1 VSRLN
6 SGPAADPRRQG
17 FQETGQHKESA
28 MKFDFRFVQVATS
41 ALLLAFAA
49 PVSLAADPVQAAK
62 AIDGGAI
69 YLRVCSACH
78 GEKGDANSLAQGA
91 LAKRPRNFT
100 APESRLRLNREY
112 MIAIVRDG
120 RPHTPMT
127 GRATRLSQEEIE
139 AVVDYIRARF
149 MSAAP
154 DAAPAPGSR

>member
-1 VSRLN
+1 
-6 SGPAADPRRQG
+6 
-17 FQETGQHKESA
+17 
-28 MKFDFRFVQVATS
+28 MKLDFRFSQAATS
-41 ALLLAFAA
+41 ALLLVLAA
-49 PVSLAADPVQAAK
+49 PVSLAADAPQSGAS
-62 AIDGGAI
+62 IDAGAI

-100 APESRLRLNREY
+100 APEARLRLNREY

-127 GRATRLSQEEIE
+127 GRASRLSQQEIE

-154 DAAPAPGSR
+154 DSAPAARGS

>member
-1 VSRLN
+1 MKL
-6 SGPAADPRRQG
+6 D
-17 FQETGQHKESA
+17 FQLTQA
-28 MKFDFRFVQVATS
+28 ATS
-41 ALLLAFAA
+41 ALLLALAA
-49 PVSLAADPVQAAK
+49 PVALAADPAQAATTIN
-62 AIDGGAI
+62 AGAI

-78 GEKGDANSLAQGA
+78 GEKGDGNSLAQGA

-100 APESRLRLNREY
+100 APEARLRLNREY

-120 RPHTPMT
+120 RPHSPMT
-127 GRATRLSQEEIE
+127 GRASRLTQEEIE

>member
-1 VSRLN
+1 MKLHFRL
-6 SGPAADPRRQG
+6 A
-17 FQETGQHKESA
+17 
-28 MKFDFRFVQVATS
+28 QVATG
-41 ALLLAFAA
+41 ALLLALVA
-49 PVSLAADPVQAAK
+49 PVSLAADPEQAAK
-62 AIDGGAI
+62 AIDAGAI

-78 GEKGDANSLAQGA
+78 GEKGDANSLARGA

-100 APESRLRLNREY
+100 APEARLRLNREY

-127 GRATRLSQEEIE
+127 GRASRLSQEEIE

-154 DAAPAPGSR
+154 DPAPAPGSR